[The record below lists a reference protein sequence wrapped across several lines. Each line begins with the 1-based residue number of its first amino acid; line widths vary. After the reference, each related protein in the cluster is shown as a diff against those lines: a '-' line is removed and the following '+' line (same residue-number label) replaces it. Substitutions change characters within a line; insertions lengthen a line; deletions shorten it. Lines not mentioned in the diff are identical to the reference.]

1 MRSPFVLDSR
11 PGARLLRAVAGAMP
25 LALLAACDLPTEVP
39 KSPILDLR
47 WVVPSQS
54 TRITVANLLPIDGSV
69 TILPDSSGF
78 AVTVAAASVTRT
90 LSQDCAA
97 CVAANGFTAPKPAF
111 VASASISTAVPADI
125 STATLT
131 GGTLQVVVNN
141 GYTFDPLFPN
151 PVAGTPT
158 GYAVII
164 VSSAGNVI
172 GKDSVNGATS
182 KLPPGGSL
190 SRTIPLLGT
199 LTGSAPVVVTLSLN
213 SPAGEPVR
221 IDASRSISVTATPTG
236 LRVVNAS
243 VAVVNRRVTS
253 SSTIDLTDVD
263 STIINR
269 VQSGALLLTIVN
281 PFTVTGTLTVELT
294 PQGGATITRTV
305 ALAAGSSTPPPITFT
320 GAELKSLL
328 GRKVTISYAG
338 AVNSTAGPVSISPRQ
353 AVVVTTRLDIKLQVG
368 G

>member
-1 MRSPFVLDSR
+1 MRSHFVFDSR
-11 PGARLLRAVAGAMP
+11 PGARLIRAVAGAMP

-54 TRITVANLLPIDGSV
+54 TRITVANLLPTGV

-97 CVAANGFTAPKPAF
+97 CVAASGFTAPKPAF
-111 VASASISTAVPADI
+111 VASASVSTAVPVEI

-164 VSSAGNVI
+164 VSSGGNVI
-172 GKDSVNGATS
+172 GKDSVNGTTT
-182 KLPPGGSL
+182 KLPSGGSL
-190 SRTIPLLGT
+190 TRTISLAGT
-199 LTGSAPVVVTLSLN
+199 LTGSSPVAVTLSLN
-213 SPAGEPVR
+213 SPAGEPVL
-221 IDASRSISVTATPTG
+221 IDASRSISVTATPTA
-236 LRVVNAS
+236 LRVANAS
-243 VAVVNRRVTS
+243 VAVVNRQVTS
-253 SSTIDLTDVD
+253 SSTIDLADVD

-281 PFTVTGTLTVELT
+281 PFTVTGTLTVRLT

-328 GRKVTISYAG
+328 GRMVTISYAG

-353 AVVVTTRLDIKLQVG
+353 AVVVTTRLDINLQVG